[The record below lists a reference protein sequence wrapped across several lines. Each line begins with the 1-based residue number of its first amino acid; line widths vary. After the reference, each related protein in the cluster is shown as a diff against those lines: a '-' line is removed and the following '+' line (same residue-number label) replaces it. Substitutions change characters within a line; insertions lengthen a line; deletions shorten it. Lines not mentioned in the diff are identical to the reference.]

1 MRLSTLVRLVTSLR
15 FFAKRNSIRNFLL
28 AAETTHGFDSS
39 FKVSWSQGG
48 EDLALLNL
56 ISTQDLGCY
65 IDIGA
70 HHPSRYSNTRHL
82 YQLGWR
88 GVNIDADEE
97 LLPIFQS
104 ERSEDINICAAVGS
118 EPHYV
123 LNVFDEKLVS
133 TVDPNRVEF
142 ELSIGRTKVR
152 ERTVKGITLRS
163 VIDQYFSNQRVSL
176 LSIDI
181 EGSDFDAL
189 ESIGFDTL
197 EKSRYPKYILLET
210 FPPLG
215 RALEMPAV
223 KLAESKGYIPLLVLP
238 LSTILRAPDID

>member
-1 MRLSTLVRLVTSLR
+1 VRLSTLVRLVTSLQ
-15 FFAKRNSIRNFLL
+15 FIAKRNSVRNFIL
-28 AAETTHGFDSS
+28 ASETTRGFNAS

-48 EDLALLNL
+48 EDLALLSLFSN
-56 ISTQDLGCY
+56 IEIGTY

-82 YQLGWR
+82 YQRGWR
-88 GVNIDADEE
+88 GVNIDADED
-97 LLPIFQS
+97 LMPIFLS

-133 TVDPNRVEF
+133 TVDPNRVDF
-142 ELSIGRTKVR
+142 EISIGRTKVR

-163 VIDQYFSNQRVSL
+163 IIDQYFPHQRVSL

-197 EKSRYPKYILLET
+197 EKSRYPKYLLLET

>member
-1 MRLSTLVRLVTSLR
+1 
-15 FFAKRNSIRNFLL
+15 
-28 AAETTHGFDSS
+28 
-39 FKVSWSQGG
+39 
-48 EDLALLNL
+48 
-56 ISTQDLGCY
+56 
-65 IDIGA
+65 
-70 HHPSRYSNTRHL
+70 
-82 YQLGWR
+82 
-88 GVNIDADEE
+88 VNIDADEE
-97 LLPIFQS
+97 LMTNFLS
-104 ERSEDINICAAVGS
+104 ERPEDINICSAVGS

-123 LNVFDEKLVS
+123 LNIFDEKLVS
-133 TVDPNRVEF
+133 TVDPNRVDF

-176 LSIDI
+176 LSINI

-197 EKSRYPKYILLET
+197 EKSRYPKYLLLET

>member
-1 MRLSTLVRLVTSLR
+1 
-15 FFAKRNSIRNFLL
+15 L
-28 AAETTHGFDSS
+28 ASETTRGFNSP

-48 EDLALLNL
+48 EDLALLSL
-56 ISTQDLGCY
+56 FSSIEIGTY
-65 IDIGA
+65 VDIGA

-82 YQLGWR
+82 YQRGWR

-97 LLPIFQS
+97 LMPNFLS
-104 ERSEDINICAAVGS
+104 ERSEDVNICAAVGS
-118 EPHYV
+118 DPHYV

-133 TVDPNRVEF
+133 TVDPNRVDYEI
-142 ELSIGRTKVR
+142 SIGRTKVR
-152 ERTVKGITLRS
+152 ELTVKGITLRS
-163 VIDQYFSNQRVSL
+163 IIDQYFPHQRVSL

-181 EGSDFDAL
+181 EGSDLDAL

-197 EKSRYPKYILLET
+197 DKSRYPKYLLLET

-215 RALEMPAV
+215 KALEMPAV
-223 KLAESKGYIPLLVLP
+223 KLAVSKGYIPLLVLP